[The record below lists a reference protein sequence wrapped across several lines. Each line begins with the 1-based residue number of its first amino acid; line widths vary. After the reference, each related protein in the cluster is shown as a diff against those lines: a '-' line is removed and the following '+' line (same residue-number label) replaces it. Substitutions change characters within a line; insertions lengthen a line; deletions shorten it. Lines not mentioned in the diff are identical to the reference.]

1 MRTLLVPTTAL
12 LLFACAASEAA
23 PPHSAAAHAAPPRT
37 LTPADIAARAF
48 PAVVTIRTEVRD
60 PDAVAAACRRLGLP
74 APEHG
79 TAKLFEGEAAG
90 LLVRLPGW
98 LYPAVLDVATG
109 RARYDNFEGEW
120 GDPAQLGLFF
130 QAYALEK
137 AKIEARKRGYATT
150 EQTLA
155 DGSIRL
161 TISAG
166 GGA

>member
-1 MRTLLVPTTAL
+1 V
-12 LLFACAASEAA
+12 S
-23 PPHSAAAHAAPPRT
+23 H
-37 LTPADIAARAF
+37 
-48 PAVVTIRTEVRD
+48 VVEIRTEVRD
-60 PDAVAAACRRLGLP
+60 PAAAAAACRRLGLP
-74 APEHG
+74 EPVHG
-79 TAKLFEGEAAG
+79 STRLFSGEATG

-109 RARYDNFEGEW
+109 RARYDNFEGNW

-130 QAYALEK
+130 QTYALEK
-137 AKIEARKRGYATT
+137 AKIEARKRGYAAT

-161 TISAG
+161 TINVG